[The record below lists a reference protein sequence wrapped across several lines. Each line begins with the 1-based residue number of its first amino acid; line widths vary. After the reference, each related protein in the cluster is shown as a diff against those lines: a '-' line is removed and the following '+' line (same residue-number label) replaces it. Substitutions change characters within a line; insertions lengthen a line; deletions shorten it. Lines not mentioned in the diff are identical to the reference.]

1 MNFCSGTGQN
11 LSVFIGDFM
20 KDFVVVVEAFLGIVT
35 VDFVSGDVRNSF
47 LYCGSELDVRYMGLL
62 ALWWLAGWCL
72 VK

>member
-1 MNFCSGTGQN
+1 MQN
-11 LSVFIGDFM
+11 LSVFISDFT
-20 KDFVVVVEAFLGIVT
+20 KDFVVVVEAFVGVVK

-47 LYCGSELDVRYMGLL
+47 LYCGSELDVKYVGLL

>member
-1 MNFCSGTGQN
+1 MQN
-11 LSVFIGDFM
+11 LSVFISDFT
-20 KDFVVVVEAFLGIVT
+20 KDFVVVFEAFIGVVT

-47 LYCGSELDVRYMGLL
+47 LYCGSELDVKYVGRP

>member
-11 LSVFIGDFM
+11 LSVFISDFT
-20 KDFVVVVEAFLGIVT
+20 KDFVVMVEAFVGIVM
-35 VDFVSGDVRNSF
+35 VDLSGDMRNSF
-47 LYCGSELDVRYMGLL
+47 LYCGSELDVRYVGLL

>member
-1 MNFCSGTGQN
+1 MQN
-11 LSVFIGDFM
+11 LSVCISDFT
-20 KDFVVVVEAFLGIVT
+20 KDFVVDFEAFIGVVT

-47 LYCGSELDVRYMGLL
+47 LYCGSELDVKYVGRL